1 MLFDDRVRGIEVG
14 CDVLGLRL
22 GFRRGLF
29 RRDGLRIDRLDGFV
43 QIGSGCIGFVSRLLG
58 RVRSGLC
65 LIGGCLCSFDCG
77 IHFGLHVLNLL
88 GEIGSDLLGL
98 RSRVRNVRLDLVH
111 FRLQVG
117 THLIRL
123 RSRSIRLLLHVRCGI
138 VQLPHVNIPFDHQS
152 DSVGLFGHVRTGIAV
167 LVARRIICD
176 RVNFENRALRIL
188 VRKDRSGTV
197 QITQRFDRA
206 GINSENADMGE
217 IGWHAVMQRAI
228 PRDEHAVH
236 GTRRRQPSGLSRNSG
251 ISNPFGH
258 ATV

>member
-1 MLFDDRVRGIEVG
+1 M
-14 CDVLGLRL
+14 
-22 GFRRGLF
+22 
-29 RRDGLRIDRLDGFV
+29 
-43 QIGSGCIGFVSRLLG
+43 
-58 RVRSGLC
+58 
-65 LIGGCLCSFDCG
+65 
-77 IHFGLHVLNLL
+77 NLL
-88 GEIGSDLLGL
+88 GEIGSDLLG
-98 RSRVRNVRLDLVH
+98 
-111 FRLQVG
+111 
-117 THLIRL
+117 L

-206 GINSENADMGE
+206 GINSENADMVE